1 MCWVF
6 FFKQKTA
13 YEMRISDWSSDV
25 CSSDLN
31 QAVVNA
37 VVPGVGVT
45 QFIQNNG
52 STRVWGAEFEVIA
65 VPWEGMEITSSLSL
79 MDGKYKKGSFSE
91 VQVVN
96 GQEVT
101 DDLSDLPLIQLQK
114 TQFSVGDVKTWP
126 TGTGACAFYVDYV
139 DTS

>member
-1 MCWVF
+1 MIRRPPRSTRTDTLF
-6 FFKQKTA
+6 PDTTRF
-13 YEMRISDWSSDV
+13 RS
-25 CSSDLN
+25 
-31 QAVVNA
+31 
-37 VVPGVGVT
+37 VGVT

-65 VPWEGMEITSSLSL
+65 VPWEGLEITSSLSL

-101 DDLSDLPLIQLQK
+101 RSEEHRLNSSHKCESRMP
-114 TQFSVGDVKTWP
+114 SS
-126 TGTGACAFYVDYV
+126 A
-139 DTS
+139 